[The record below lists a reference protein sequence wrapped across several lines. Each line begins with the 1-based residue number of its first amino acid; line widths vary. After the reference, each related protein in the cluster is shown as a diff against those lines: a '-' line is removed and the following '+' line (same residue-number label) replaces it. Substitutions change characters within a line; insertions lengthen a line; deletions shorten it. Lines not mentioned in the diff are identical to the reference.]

1 MALIDTAILHYLFK
15 DRFSLHT
22 ISSHAFPILL
32 IILLNFYILLAM
44 MKMKKGPGSP
54 QDNVTEGA
62 LVLSGVVVAFTICWT
77 LPLLKYIL
85 KEAFQTY
92 QLGCIQVLKHVGY
105 CTVIINSSI
114 NFFIYFIVG
123 KQYR

>member
-1 MALIDTAILHYLFK
+1 
-15 DRFSLHT
+15 
-22 ISSHAFPILL
+22 
-32 IILLNFYILLAM
+32 M

-62 LVLSGVVVAFTICWT
+62 LVLVGVVVAFVICWA
-77 LPLLKYIL
+77 PILLKHIL

-92 QLGCIQVLKHVGY
+92 QLECIQVLKHVGY

-114 NFFIYFIVG
+114 HLFIYCFVG
-123 KQYR
+123 KQ